1 MIKFQKRNIIIKI
14 LFIIYCIFLIYILF
28 ISKKCRNN
36 LRMVN
41 LEPFATLNR
50 YIRALKKGYIE
61 PKIAYLN
68 IGANLIL
75 FAPMGFFLPIL
86 FKNKIISFLFIN
98 TIIISSIELMQYIT
112 YTGSADVDDLILNL
126 LGAIVTYILV
136 KNRVIK
142 NKCKIAIDKNKLQM

>member
-1 MIKFQKRNIIIKI
+1 MTKKKNIIKI

-50 YIRALKKGYIE
+50 YIRALQKGYIE
-61 PKIAYLN
+61 PEIAYLN

-75 FAPMGFFLPIL
+75 FAPMGFFMSVL
-86 FKNKIISFLFIN
+86 FKLKIISFSIIN
-98 TIIISSIELMQYIT
+98 LIIITLIELIQYIT
-112 YTGSADVDDLILNL
+112 STGSADVDDVILNL
-126 LGAIVTYILV
+126 LGAIITYFLMQNKFV
-136 KNRVIK
+136 KEKFI
-142 NKCKIAIDKNKLQM
+142 

>member
-1 MIKFQKRNIIIKI
+1 MTKKKNIIKI

-50 YIRALKKGYIE
+50 YIRALQKGYIE
-61 PKIAYLN
+61 PEIAYLN

-75 FAPMGFFLPIL
+75 FAPMGFFMSVL
-86 FKNKIISFLFIN
+86 FKLKIISFSIIN
-98 TIIISSIELMQYIT
+98 LIIITLIELIQYIT
-112 YTGSADVDDLILNL
+112 STGSADVDDIILNL
-126 LGAIVTYILV
+126 LGAIITYFLMQNKFV
-136 KNRVIK
+136 KEKFI
-142 NKCKIAIDKNKLQM
+142 

>member
-1 MIKFQKRNIIIKI
+1 MAKKRKIIKI

-61 PKIAYLN
+61 PEIAYLN

-75 FAPMGFFLPIL
+75 FAPMGFFMPVL
-86 FKNKIISFLFIN
+86 FKIKIISFSIIN
-98 TIIISSIELMQYIT
+98 LIIITLVELIQYIT
-112 YTGSADVDDLILNL
+112 STGSADVDDVILNL
-126 LGAIVTYILV
+126 LGAITVYFLMQN
-136 KNRVIK
+136 KFIK
-142 NKCKIAIDKNKLQM
+142 KHTRDIK